1 MCAKVIPN
9 TSVNVDEVISPRF
22 FIVSFLP
29 DYWTEKT
36 IIKFKITKKMKK
48 KLIFAFGILICCM
61 GSNAKTIMEASYNIA
76 ESPYS
81 ENSIIVADNLQTEI
95 IGKWRES
102 SSGSFNY
109 IWLLERNKSN
119 GKYKV
124 TVTYPGGA
132 KMTFNCI
139 RKNIKSNEYIFHD
152 PYLNRT
158 FTLKAGETIYFI
170 PNFDHGAN
178 AILLIAPNNVTR
190 VYTNDIDNRYYELFS
205 ELQSI
210 R

>member
-1 MCAKVIPN
+1 MK
-9 TSVNVDEVISPRF
+9 RF
-22 FIVSFLP
+22 FIFVFGTFVYSVSGN
-29 DYWTEKT
+29 TKT
-36 IIKFKITKKMKK
+36 T
-48 KLIFAFGILICCM
+48 
-61 GSNAKTIMEASYNIA
+61 METSYNVV
-76 ESPYS
+76 ENKTS
-81 ENSIIVADNLQTEI
+81 ETNVIVVVDSQTEI

-102 SSGSFNY
+102 SSGSLNY
-109 IWLLERNKSN
+109 IWLLERNKAT

-132 KMTFNCI
+132 KMVFNCI

-152 PYLNRT
+152 PYLNQT
-158 FTLKAGETIYFI
+158 FTLKAGEPIYFI